1 MEVNCILE
9 ENMLKNR
16 LDNINQK
23 YFKCIRLCI
32 TSDHNEYN
40 TLFVQN
46 FLSEWEKIFF
56 EPKMRHIRE
65 VAAVTKTSAKLSE
78 REIRRSNISQRLQR
92 NMISATT
99 YIPFTWI
106 SDYNDSTWNDTE
118 SNMTLTNITI
128 VSAKYKNNLIFG
140 YFELYVLILL
150 AIFIILLL
158 ITTSIACYYDC
169 ENRRITLSGDKY
181 SNIKKSTA
189 PIVTVKHASKQPDNI
204 HERMIP
210 DKAEELSVHSRT
222 LRKRKMLIAARR
234 STSTQSV
241 TCSEYGDSTLCEK
254 DKLRQLIQQ
263 IRAKE
268 DLMKNINAHT
278 VISQIKSSA
287 ESKTGD
293 IPEVSSV
300 SDSKSMEKSVTGNDD
315 MEENETKQQ

>member
-16 LDNINQK
+16 LDNIDQK
-23 YFKCIRLCI
+23 HFKCIRLWI

-40 TLFVQN
+40 ALFMQN
-46 FLSEWEKIFF
+46 FLSEWEKNFF

-65 VAAVTKTSAKLSE
+65 VVEVTKTNAKLSE
-78 REIRRSNISQRLQR
+78 REIQRSNISQRLQR

-106 SDYNDSTWNDTE
+106 SDYNDSIWNDTE
-118 SNMTLTNITI
+118 SNITLTNITI
-128 VSAKYKNNLIFG
+128 VSTKYKNNLIFG

-150 AIFIILLL
+150 TIFIILLL

-169 ENRRITLSGDKY
+169 ENRRITLQGDKY
-181 SNIKKSTA
+181 SNIKKGAA
-189 PIVTVKHASKQPDNI
+189 PIVTIKHVSKQPDNI
-204 HERMIP
+204 HERMIR

-241 TCSEYGDSTLCEK
+241 TCSEYGNS
-254 DKLRQLIQQ
+254 LIQ
-263 IRAKE
+263 
-268 DLMKNINAHT
+268 INNKALCL
-278 VISQIKSSA
+278 
-287 ESKTGD
+287 D
-293 IPEVSSV
+293 
-300 SDSKSMEKSVTGNDD
+300 
-315 MEENETKQQ
+315 

>member
-1 MEVNCILE
+1 
-9 ENMLKNR
+9 
-16 LDNINQK
+16 
-23 YFKCIRLCI
+23 
-32 TSDHNEYN
+32 
-40 TLFVQN
+40 
-46 FLSEWEKIFF
+46 
-56 EPKMRHIRE
+56 MRHIRE

-210 DKAEELSVHSRT
+210 DVRICNLFLFLYKYCVYGFKDCTVKLQLTVIIYNYTSE
-222 LRKRKMLIAARR
+222 RKMVLYY
-234 STSTQSV
+234 
-241 TCSEYGDSTLCEK
+241 CSSLPQFTAMIC
-254 DKLRQLIQQ
+254 
-263 IRAKE
+263 
-268 DLMKNINAHT
+268 NHT
-278 VISQIKSSA
+278 IVMYNGRVFA
-287 ESKTGD
+287 
-293 IPEVSSV
+293 
-300 SDSKSMEKSVTGNDD
+300 
-315 MEENETKQQ
+315 

>member
-1 MEVNCILE
+1 MDVYNRRINCSHSCLLFMKCIILLNILIILVNSNNFFNNNIIQLTFHESFNDEVKVHYILQKC
-9 ENMLKNR
+9 LHVA
-16 LDNINQK
+16 LLSTQK
-23 YFKCIRLCI
+23 YQLFLNLII
-32 TSDHNEYN
+32 HNDK
-40 TLFVQN
+40 
-46 FLSEWEKIFF
+46 WEKIFF

-241 TCSEYGDSTLCEK
+241 TCSEYGNS
-254 DKLRQLIQQ
+254 LIQT
-263 IRAKE
+263 
-268 DLMKNINAHT
+268 NN
-278 VISQIKSSA
+278 
-287 ESKTGD
+287 KTSRLD
-293 IPEVSSV
+293 
-300 SDSKSMEKSVTGNDD
+300 
-315 MEENETKQQ
+315 